1 MYAVLRMRM
10 KSMRVSLRKFS
21 DHLREKEI
29 VPHLPTIHSISRR
42 VMKTAQ
48 KNEVMIPMMSV
59 VAKPC
64 TGPLPKMKRTIPVMM
79 VVRLPSMMAE

>member
-1 MYAVLRMRM
+1 M
-10 KSMRVSLRKFS
+10 KSKWVLFRKFS

-29 VPHLPTIHSISRR
+29 CPHLATIHSISRR
-42 VMKTAQ
+42 VMNTAL
-48 KNEVMIPMMSV
+48 KNEVMIPMIRV

-64 TGPLPKMKRTIPVMM
+64 TGPLPKMKSTIPVMM

>member
-1 MYAVLRMRM
+1 M
-10 KSMRVSLRKFS
+10 KSKCVLVRKFS

-29 VPHLPTIHSISRR
+29 LPHLATIHSIKRR
-42 VMKTAQ
+42 VMNTAL
-48 KNEVMIPMMSV
+48 KNEVMIPMMRV

>member
-1 MYAVLRMRM
+1 
-10 KSMRVSLRKFS
+10 MRVLLRKFS
-21 DHLREKEI
+21 DHEREKEI
-29 VPHLPTIHSISRR
+29 WPHLETIHSMSRR
-42 VMKTAQ
+42 VTKTAQ
-48 KNEVMIPMMSV
+48 KNEVTIPMINV